1 MLVGSGSLQN
11 DIIQKI
17 YNLGISDRV
26 KFLGSQKDVKGL
38 LMASDL
44 MLMPSLYEGLPFSA
58 VEAQAAGLPLVV
70 SKEAFTSEVNII
82 NKISYLSNSE
92 SDKEWAKNIDDM
104 IFDNSSSDRNLDND
118 IVGQSKFGFDKTV
131 SEILSFY

>member
-1 MLVGSGSLQN
+1 
-11 DIIQKI
+11 
-17 YNLGISDRV
+17 
-26 KFLGSQKDVKGL
+26 
-38 LMASDL
+38 MASDL

>member
-1 MLVGSGSLQN
+1 M
-11 DIIQKI
+11 